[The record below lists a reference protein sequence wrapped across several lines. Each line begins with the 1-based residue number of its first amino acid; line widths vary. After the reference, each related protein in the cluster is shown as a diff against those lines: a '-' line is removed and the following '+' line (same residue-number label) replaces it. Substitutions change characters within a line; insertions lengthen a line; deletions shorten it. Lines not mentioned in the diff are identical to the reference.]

1 MPIIT
6 LPDGTEKNYESSVT
20 IERIATDIGP
30 GLAKAAL
37 AGRVNGNLLDTRI
50 PITNDAEIQ
59 IITSKD
65 NEGLEIIRH
74 SFAHLLGHAVKQL
87 YPEAKMA
94 IGPVIEDGFYYD
106 ISYKDTFTPVDLEKI
121 EKRIKEL
128 IDKDYD
134 VEVEV
139 VSSKKATQVFSERG
153 ETFKLD
159 IIKNIPKDE
168 IIKLYKHEEY
178 IDMCRGPH
186 VPNTRHLRA
195 FKLMKVSGAYW
206 RGDSNN
212 EMLQRIYGTAW
223 KNSKELKEY
232 INRIEEAEKRDHRKL
247 GKKLSLFHFQEE
259 APGMIF
265 WHPNGWTIY
274 RVLQDFIRE
283 TISKYDYQE
292 LKSPQIV
299 CRSLWEKSGHWDKF
313 KEDMFTTTSENKE
326 YAIKP
331 MNCPCHVQVFNQG
344 LKSYR
349 DLPIRLSEF
358 GSCHRNE
365 PSGALHGLMR
375 VRNFVQDDGHIFCTN
390 EQIQEEV
397 QGFIDLVFE
406 VYKAFGFNSILIK
419 LSTRPE
425 KRVGSD
431 DVWDKSEKALS
442 DALDSKGLD
451 WSLLPGEGAFYG
463 PKIEFSLKDCLN
475 RVWQCGTIQVDF
487 SMPERLNSS
496 YIDVDGKKQPPV
508 MLHRAIL
515 GSFER
520 FIGILIE
527 NYSGNLPIWLCP
539 LQIVVM
545 GITDRNNDA
554 CLETKS
560 KLINYGF
567 RASVDTRNEKVGF
580 KIREHTMQRIPFL
593 IIIGDKEEENN
604 EISVRTREGK
614 DLGKMTLEKFKFIMD
629 ESISNKSLVESKS

>member
-37 AGRVNGNLLDTRI
+37 AGRVNGNLLDTCI

-139 VSSKKATQVFSERG
+139 VSPKKATQVFSERG

-545 GITDRNNDA
+545 GITDRNNDV
-554 CLETKS
+554 CLKTKS

-629 ESISNKSLVESKS
+629 ESISKKSLVESKS